1 MESTATE
8 QNSTWELPGVSKVP
22 KVMFLVFF
30 EVTSLVGSLFTIIVL
45 VQNVKL
51 RSVQN
56 ILIANTCIVCII
68 DCVCNMSLV
77 TGSVIANEWLY
88 GHFMCKV
95 NCFFIN
101 LVTIKTMLMLTAL
114 CVDRYC
120 SIRFAYKYKD
130 WLTSH
135 RIRTVIVYVWL
146 HALVFSIPFLT
157 EAVNSVYRPQLNL
170 CTVGSGTS
178 GIFLFVT
185 LLVCFVVPLTTVI
198 IVNFCNCKLTYKLKD
213 MKSTE
218 IADKNYTQMSTEP
231 PEVPLFG
238 HCCSYTVS
246 LVLLWLVLD
255 VPFIVTSY
263 LMHYEYIDHLVP
275 GITTAKSWEVS
286 TAFIWMRFSFS
297 SLFPFVSFFFKKE
310 IWQSAKEHI
319 LCRKHNS
326 VLDTDS
332 LGVVGDTAA
341 RNGSSKQ
348 IEKETP
354 SKVKVREKENLE
366 AASSLAFNVPVL
378 FATSKGIC
386 IEDTYRPGEFSKTT
400 STTNVLNLKGR
411 ALDISYPQDK
421 YDDDLYDDTSDYDS
435 SCEIDPYST
444 SQPVSARPVL
454 KVHHRPRSMSDP
466 EINLHNAT
474 AKSTYNS
481 QDLSATSTADSGLDL
496 SRHSGSS
503 LGVTSESSSNA
514 VSGQTGKSSNYTD
527 KRFGNLR
534 WTREPNVFDIVKPNQ
549 NISNRVS
556 TEFPPSR
563 NKGNGD
569 MVTESQ

>member
-22 KVMFLVFF
+22 KFMFLVFF
-30 EVTSLVGSLFTIIVL
+30 EVTSLIGSLFTIIVL
-45 VQNVKL
+45 IQNVKL

-56 ILIANTCIVCII
+56 ILIGNTCIVCII

-77 TGSVIANEWLY
+77 TGSLIADEWPY

-101 LVTIKTMLMLTAL
+101 LVAIKTMLMITAL

-120 SIRFAYKYKD
+120 SVRLAYKYKD

-135 RIRTVIVYVWL
+135 RIRTVILYVWL
-146 HALVFSIPFLT
+146 QALVFSLPFLT

-178 GIFLFVT
+178 GVFLFVT
-185 LLVCFVVPLTTVI
+185 LLVCFVIPLTTVI
-198 IVNFCNCKLTYKLKD
+198 IVNFCNCKLTRKLRYKT
-213 MKSTE
+213 STE
-218 IADKNYTQMSTEP
+218 VADKNYTQMSTET

-238 HCCSYTVS
+238 HCCSYTVT
-246 LVLLWLVLD
+246 LVLLWLVLE

-263 LMHYEYIDHLVP
+263 MMQYEYIENLVP

-286 TAFIWMRFSFS
+286 STFIWMKFAFS
-297 SLFPFVSFFFKKE
+297 SVFPCVTFFFKKE
-310 IWQSAKEHI
+310 IWQSAKEHM
-319 LCRKHNS
+319 LCRRHNS
-326 VLDTDS
+326 VLDTGS
-332 LGVVGDTAA
+332 LGVVADIAA

-348 IEKETP
+348 IDKETP

-386 IEDTYRPGEFSKTT
+386 IEDTYRPGEFSNTM
-400 STTNVLNLKGR
+400 STTNVPSLKGR
-411 ALDISYPQDK
+411 ALDISYPQDE
-421 YDDDLYDDTSDYDS
+421 YADDLYDDTSDYDS

-454 KVHHRPRSMSDP
+454 EVPHRPRSMSDP

-474 AKSTYNS
+474 AKATYNS
-481 QDLSATSTADSGLDL
+481 KDLSATSTADSGLDL

-503 LGVTSESSSNA
+503 LGVTSKSSSNA
-514 VSGQTGKSSNYTD
+514 VSDETGKSSNY
-527 KRFGNLR
+527 R
-534 WTREPNVFDIVKPNQ
+534 
-549 NISNRVS
+549 
-556 TEFPPSR
+556 
-563 NKGNGD
+563 
-569 MVTESQ
+569 